1 MSLRNLL
8 KDIDDNYIF
17 FYFNHVIVLNSKFR
31 LLVKDT
37 V

>member
-17 FYFNHVIVLNSKFR
+17 FFHVIVLNSKFR